1 MPGGERVRQRVPHRA
16 AAAGR
21 EAVRD
26 RRGDE
31 RDQEDDHRQGALQE
45 WLNEGAQVSPPQLE
59 SCKFS
64 TIKHVVKSQLWKCF
78 TRSFFWAVTGPSGPV
93 FRSRIPLWVIH
104 GPMARQNQTGPFI
117 FSRLGLVIQPKPGG
131 SLNKMPCTFLK

>member
-78 TRSFFWAVTGPSGPV
+78 TRSFLLGRYWAIWPSFPIKDSSLGHSWADGPTEPDRPIYFFSFGP
-93 FRSRIPLWVIH
+93 RNPAQ
-104 GPMARQNQTGPFI
+104 ARRV
-117 FSRLGLVIQPKPGG
+117 SK
-131 SLNKMPCTFLK
+131 